1 MRVRPRLPRRSC
13 TCHNRLRGR
22 PKSRQGRRRCGDFP
36 PRPRGARPTPCS
48 IRRMRSKWSTNTVDT
63 SKRLLRC
70 YTITSG
76 VVGQVSE
83 YSGRSG
89 CWHELVPVERQTWL
103 AAGAIRAGGPVCA
116 FVRAFPRRCGAGRAG
131 DSIRRGATRIFHHRF
146 SAGTRCGHSICS
158 AGAARLRPQFR
169 PADQRPLRDLRR
181 HGAGQHRLGCDAAA
195 VAAAASHRLPV
206 PDDRR
211 RVRPSELHCCR
222 VSASRAAGFLTSN
235 FYQPRRSPRP
245 AWRSGNRNW
254 SVGYRRQAPFPNSS
268 TVTNLAAAFQDWDK
282 WRAS

>member
-1 MRVRPRLPRRSC
+1 MHVRQRLRRSR
-13 TCHNRLRGR
+13 HL
-22 PKSRQGRRRCGDFP
+22 SQSA
-36 PRPRGARPTPCS
+36 PRPSRSLDRAGDVAEISRGARRGARPPPCS
-48 IRRMRSKWSTNTVDT
+48 IRRMRSKWSTNAVDT

-83 YSGRSG
+83 YSGRGG

-103 AAGAIRAGGPVCA
+103 AAGAICAGGPVCA

-195 VAAAASHRLPV
+195 VAAAASRRFPV

-211 RVRPSELHCCR
+211 RVRPSELHSCR

-245 AWRSGNRNW
+245 AWRIRESKLVRRISTASAFSEFVDGHEFGGSFSGL
-254 SVGYRRQAPFPNSS
+254 G
-268 TVTNLAAAFQDWDK
+268 
-282 WRAS
+282 